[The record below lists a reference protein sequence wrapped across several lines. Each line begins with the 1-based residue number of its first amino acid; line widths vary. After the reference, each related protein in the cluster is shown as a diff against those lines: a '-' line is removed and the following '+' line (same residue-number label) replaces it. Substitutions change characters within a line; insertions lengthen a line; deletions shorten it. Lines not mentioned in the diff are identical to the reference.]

1 MRPAEKNCATLLTK
15 RKELII
21 MPIEPTL
28 YEVIATAV
36 LAVAGWV
43 WWFWVTHRNEYYD
56 PKHDD
61 PYRYCPKDYD
71 TMGE

>member
-1 MRPAEKNCATLLTK
+1 MK
-15 RKELII
+15 I

-36 LAVAGWV
+36 LAVAGLV
-43 WWFWVTHRNEYYD
+43 WWFWATHRNEYYD

>member
-1 MRPAEKNCATLLTK
+1 
-15 RKELII
+15 

-36 LAVAGWV
+36 LAIAGLV

-71 TMGE
+71 SMGK

>member
-1 MRPAEKNCATLLTK
+1 
-15 RKELII
+15 

-28 YEVIATAV
+28 YEVISAVV
-36 LAVAGWV
+36 LAVAGLAFIAWV
-43 WWFWVTHRNEYYD
+43 HLRNEYYD